1 MQKKRTY
8 KYLIINRKN
17 YLVLDKNRAWHVK
30 KKLNINSMKKA
41 IKLFLGTHDFNAF
54 RSSSCGA
61 KSPVRTIK
69 KAVITKKG
77 NKIIEYKGKIITVK
91 ETETN
96 PKFDND
102 KAIYLFNLNK
112 KYDLDGDFN
121 YNTARLINHSCDPNC
136 EVDGVG
142 LKLWIY
148 SIKDIKKN
156 EELTYDYGFSFDKD
170 YKNYP
175 CRCGTKKCVGFIVKS
190 ESRWRIKK
198 SKKNKSISK

>member
-1 MQKKRTY
+1 M
-8 KYLIINRKN
+8 
-17 YLVLDKNRAWHVK
+17 
-30 KKLNINSMKKA
+30 KKLYK
-41 IKLFLGTHDFNAF
+41 
-54 RSSSCGA
+54 
-61 KSPVRTIK
+61 IK
-69 KAVITKKG
+69 KSKIDNRGLYAATNIKK
-77 NKIIEYKGKIITVK
+77 NTKIIEYKGKIITVK

-112 KYDLDGDFN
+112 KYDLDGDFK

-148 SIKDIKKN
+148 AVKDIKKN

-170 YKNYP
+170 YKNFP
-175 CRCGTKKCVGFIVKS
+175 CRCGAKKCVGFIVNS
-190 ESRWRIKK
+190 QSRWRIKK
-198 SKKNKSISK
+198 LKRRKSANK